1 MEDLIMSQI
10 FETAMLLCFGASW
23 PLALVK
29 NYKAGTAKTISLPF
43 LVLITFGYV
52 LGIASKIAADNYT
65 YVFWVYIFNI
75 SLLILN
81 LMVYVR
87 NSNLDKGI
95 ESKKDIGK
103 TA

>member
-1 MEDLIMSQI
+1 MSQI

-29 NYKAGTAKTISLPF
+29 NYKARTAKAISLPF
-43 LVLITFGYV
+43 LTLITFGYIC
-52 LGIASKIAADNYT
+52 GISAKIADGNYT

-75 SLLILN
+75 TLLILN
-81 LMVYVR
+81 LMVYAR

-95 ESKKDIGK
+95 ETNRGLRK